1 MPIKPV
7 LDKYVGQL
15 PERKVKIFTVVV
27 NLMSFQV
34 WSLIDGILLGSDL
47 GLESA
52 QALSTLV
59 GQEFHIQ
66 TLIFWT

>member
-1 MPIKPV
+1 MLIKPI

-15 PERKVKIFTVVV
+15 PEVLT
-27 NLMSFQV
+27 LMSFHV

-59 GQEFHIQ
+59 GILDIL
-66 TLIFWT
+66 TLLTPV

>member
-15 PERKVKIFTVVV
+15 PERKVKIFTVAV